1 MVSRLIA
8 PALCETNGM
17 ALPGFGATPYET
29 IRSFDKS
36 AIASDYFFSVN
47 SVVEKPGFA
56 TGESTWIERWMVR
69 RLPEEV
75 L

>member
-29 IRSFDKS
+29 VRAFDKS

-47 SVVEKPGFA
+47 SVAEKPGFA